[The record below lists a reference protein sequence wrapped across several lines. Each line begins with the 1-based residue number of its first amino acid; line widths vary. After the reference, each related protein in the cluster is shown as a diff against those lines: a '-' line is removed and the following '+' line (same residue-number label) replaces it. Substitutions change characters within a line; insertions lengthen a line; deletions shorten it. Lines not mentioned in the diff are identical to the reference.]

1 MAGIWCRFLYQKV
14 RMSSSKLH
22 EGHVLFGGPRVWE
35 VEDEHSLNPS
45 SSWSVHCPF
54 GLTLWEVCLE
64 LITSSCVF
72 TYHVYLGIIMSFFK
86 RKWRMDLSYLVN
98 MCLFSLNSL
107 IVTSLPGGSSDLLQ
121 KGSSRCPLP
130 GCQICLNPSKKSFSV
145 PSMFD
150 KSGFIWADWRL
161 NCKY

>member
-1 MAGIWCRFLYQKV
+1 MWRTESFEETLMLGKIEGRKRRGRQRMRWLDGITIS
-14 RMSSSKLH
+14 MDMSKLLEIPFQH
-22 EGHVLFGGPRVWE
+22 GVLQSMGSQRIRHDWVTE
-35 VEDEHSLNPS
+35 LN
-45 SSWSVHCPF
+45 W
-54 GLTLWEVCLE
+54 TDQCL
-64 LITSSCVF
+64 
-72 TYHVYLGIIMSFFK
+72 SFFK

>member
-1 MAGIWCRFLYQKV
+1 MWRTESFEETLMPGKIEGRKRRGRQRMRWLDGITIS
-14 RMSSSKLH
+14 MDMSKLLEIPFQH
-22 EGHVLFGGPRVWE
+22 GVLQSMGSQRIRHDWVTE
-35 VEDEHSLNPS
+35 LN
-45 SSWSVHCPF
+45 WTDQW
-54 GLTLWEVCLE
+54 L
-64 LITSSCVF
+64 
-72 TYHVYLGIIMSFFK
+72 SFFK